1 MVFNA
6 EEQARVSIPIVG
18 AKCALDCVLFCSWL
32 PQGRHQ
38 GPSARRSLAMYS
50 APGMPLFFSLGDK
63 NCADHISGGGDV
75 E

>member
-1 MVFNA
+1 LVFNA

-18 AKCALDCVLFCSWL
+18 AERALDYVSSWGCL

-38 GPSARRSLAMYS
+38 GPGARRSLAMYS
-50 APGMPLFFSLGDK
+50 AL
-63 NCADHISGGGDV
+63 A